1 MYKKLLDSLI
11 SITGQRD
18 IESLEYSL
26 VATIAEHFPVTSIV
40 LYKAVDENNPNEV
53 EMTLQLEV
61 GKTEASSSC
70 NKIPELI
77 LAPPLLTE
85 ILFNSNSQEVIEI
98 KDAGECY
105 IPISRQTKKPA
116 CLCIKSSKLEPSQ
129 VQMLLSLTKI
139 YENYLIVLQENE
151 RDNLTSLLNRRTFEQ
166 RFSNLLAT
174 QKRYQKVVADEFGLG
189 DKRSLQQTDQVH
201 LAMIDIDQFKKIN
214 DTYGHIYGDEILI
227 LIANLMRSTFRNSDL
242 LFRFGG
248 EEFVILLEPI
258 PTEMAYFVM
267 ERFRRIVEEYKFP
280 LADKVTVSIGLTLVC
295 EESLHTPSIG
305 RADQALY
312 YAKNNG
318 RNCVHSFEKLIEN
331 DLLSRSPKTGS
342 VEIFGR

>member
-1 MYKKLLDSLI
+1 MHKKLLDSLI
-11 SITGQRD
+11 NITGQRD

-26 VATIAEHFPVTSIV
+26 VASIAELFPVTSIV
-40 LYKAVDENNPNEV
+40 LYKAVDENELNEV

-61 GKTEASSSC
+61 GKTEASSTW

-85 ILFNSNSQEVIEI
+85 TLFNSNSQEVIEI
-98 KDAGECY
+98 NDAGECY
-105 IPISRQTKKPA
+105 IPITGQTQKPE
-116 CLCIKSSKLEPSQ
+116 CLYIKGSKLEPSQ
-129 VQMLLSLTKI
+129 VQMLLGLTKI

-151 RDNLTSLLNRRTFEQ
+151 RDNLTSLLNRCTLEK
-166 RFSNLLAT
+166 RFGNLLSA
-174 QKRYQKVVADEFGLG
+174 QKRYQKVVADEFGSG
-189 DKRSLQQTDQVH
+189 EKRFLQQTDQVH
-201 LAMIDIDQFKKIN
+201 LAMIDIDHFKKIN

-227 LIANLMRSTFRNSDL
+227 LIANLMKSTFRNSDL

-248 EEFVILLEPI
+248 EEFVVLLEPT
-258 PTEMAYFVM
+258 PPEMACLVM
-267 ERFRRIVEEYKFP
+267 ERFRHIVEEYKFP
-280 LADKVTVSIGLTLVC
+280 LVDKVTVSIGLTLVC

-318 RNCVHSFEKLIEN
+318 RNCVHSFEHLIEN
-331 DLLSRSPKTGS
+331 GLLSPS
-342 VEIFGR
+342 